1 MFLMLPKLRCRV
13 LEKHYDAAV
22 GYIPQLHPAEF
33 RLYISLVIP
42 DVRGKGC
49 FPYTGLNLLPQLEIR
64 DYGGVELCIVATV

>member
-1 MFLMLPKLRCRV
+1 MYAAKAQVALGCRV
-13 LEKHYDAAV
+13 LEEHYDAAV

-49 FPYTGLNLLPQLEIR
+49 FPYTGLNLLPQLGKGLGMI
-64 DYGGVELCIVATV
+64 